1 MNAYTYIIVR
11 TNKKPGPKFY
21 FGYKTLKKD
30 NGNYYGSSKYLKEDI
45 EKYGIKNFKKTV
57 VKYYENEKDAITAEE
72 KYLQKVNAA
81 NNPNFYNR
89 INGNAKWTTLNKNY
103 TKQDL
108 LKTHYK
114 LFLKGNERTDAQK
127 IGDAKKYKNGRSP
140 ARLKADKEHS
150 LRMKGK
156 CLPVIALQKS
166 LETQRKK
173 RSEIN
178 QILRE
183 QRLGKTK
190 ENNLGRKITSEKLK
204 GNQNGR
210 KGDLIIAKMSDKEFD
225 SFLKQKSQHPN
236 VQQMLKTRR
245 LNAQIFLQT
254 GIWGNYKRKK
264 KHYTSIH

>member
-21 FGYKTLKKD
+21 FGYKTIKKD
-30 NGNYYGSSKYLKEDI
+30 NGNYYGSSKYLKDDI
-45 EKYGIKNFKKTV
+45 QKYGIENFKKTI
-57 VKYYENEKDAITAEE
+57 VKYYENEKDAIIAEE
-72 KYLQKVNAA
+72 KYLQKINAA
-81 NNPNFYNR
+81 NNVNFYNR
-89 INGNAKWTTLNKNY
+89 INGNAKWTTLNKTY
-103 TKQDL
+103 SKREL
-108 LKTHYK
+108 LKTHCK
-114 LFLKGNERTDAQK
+114 LFLKGDERTEAQK
-127 IGDAKKYKNGRSP
+127 IGDAKKYKNGRSL

-156 CLPVIALQKS
+156 RLPDIALQKS
-166 LETQRKK
+166 LETQKKK
-173 RSEIN
+173 RNEIN

-210 KGDLIIAKMSDKEFD
+210 KGDLILAKMSEEEFIL
-225 SFLKQKSQHPN
+225 FLKQKSQHPN

-254 GIWGNYKRKK
+254 GIWGNLRRRKK
-264 KHYTSIH
+264 KYTIH